1 MAARDRGYRYLAV
14 SDHSAGL
21 SVARGLDAE
30 RLREQWR
37 EIEAVQARV
46 PEIRILRSCE
56 VEVRRDGSLDLPD
69 EVLAELDLVV
79 ASLHA
84 GLRLPREEQTER
96 IMRAIRHPHVDII
109 AHPTGRLIDRRPGAD
124 YDWERVFAAAR
135 EAGKALEINCGPERL
150 DLNDELARQALEAG
164 VMLAINSDAHA
175 PDDFAWMR
183 YGVGNARRAW
193 ARPDQVLNTMPLEAL
208 LSWLAR

>member
-1 MAARDRGYRYLAV
+1 MAWV
-14 SDHSAGL
+14 
-21 SVARGLDAE
+21 
-30 RLREQWR
+30 
-37 EIEAVQARV
+37 
-46 PEIRILRSCE
+46 
-56 VEVRRDGSLDLPD
+56 
-69 EVLAELDLVV
+69 
-79 ASLHA
+79 
-84 GLRLPREEQTER
+84 LRLPRDEQTER
-96 IMRAIRHPHVDII
+96 IIRAIRHPHVDII

-124 YDWERVFAAAR
+124 YDWDRVFAAAR
-135 EAGKALEINCGPERL
+135 EAVKALEINCGPERL
-150 DLNDELARQALEAG
+150 DLNDELARQALDAG